1 MLHAGGPA
9 IVQNAAMKRHRPTA
23 PVLCPCGL
31 NTPYAECC
39 GLWHAGKIAPDAE
52 KLMRSRY
59 VAYVMNLK
67 DYIYSTWHPSTRPAT
82 DLDVNG
88 DGKLSAAKFIGLTVL
103 THIRTTAVG
112 AHVWLGGRRCQIFP
126 SSVSPPE
133 PVPRKGRADSGAH
146 IDYGQYPPNTFARCG
161 HPQRFK

>member
-67 DYIYSTWHPSTRPAT
+67 DYIYSTWHPSTRPVT
-82 DLDVNG
+82 DFDVNG

-103 THIRTTAVG
+103 THIRTTADTATVEFV
-112 AHVWLGGRRCQIFP
+112 ARYKSGGRAFRMHETSRFVFEHSRWWYIDGE
-126 SSVSPPE
+126 VS
-133 PVPRKGRADSGAH
+133 DH
-146 IDYGQYPPNTFARCG
+146 
-161 HPQRFK
+161 